1 LSRVTASSGG
11 VKPSDALVPSSSAA
25 IRSNAIVISLSGKL
39 SIETYIGTE
48 SPSVA
53 HETEEGLLTR
63 LTVELTIIMRGGK
76 TEYLAVSESPSSS
89 FVIST
94 SHNEA

>member
-1 LSRVTASSGG
+1 MSRVTASSGG

-63 LTVELTIIMRGGK
+63 AVSEFTITDRGGK
-76 TEYLAVSESPSSS
+76 SEYVS
-89 FVIST
+89 ST
-94 SHNEA
+94 VFTILTDH